1 MKKEDKESQKRYLEK
16 VARARTT
23 LNLINPDE
31 TTLEKMERIRR
42 AKEDV
47 RYMVMTYLP
56 HYATAECAEFQI
68 RHAGKVKEDPLYK
81 GYAEWACQIR
91 MERRYHPLVAVD
103 EQGNVLLLSGIGHIR
118 PGV

>member
-56 HYATAECAEFQI
+56 H
-68 RHAGKVKEDPLYK
+68 
-81 GYAEWACQIR
+81 
-91 MERRYHPLVAVD
+91 
-103 EQGNVLLLSGIGHIR
+103 
-118 PGV
+118 